1 MLGPLSLQIIKIY
14 NQMVIIVESSAL
26 GTPNS
31 LENCDTERCGGFDSL
46 TLRQRINY
54 GSKSN

>member
-1 MLGPLSLQIIKIY
+1 MANKKIKLGRSLVSKIP
-14 NQMVIIVESSAL
+14 QMESSAL

-31 LENCDTERCGGFDSL
+31 LESCDTERCGGFDSL